1 MNYIE
6 SLMKY
11 SRLSRTEAIEYA
23 VDILVSSNTI
33 PCKEYYD
40 DKYIENITTEMC
52 ERVDSMLDKLA
63 LLNQRDKARFNMLDL
78 NPIEVYHFCERM
90 TNTCELYAL
99 ITGFGVEELK
109 TLVFSGTGAMLKII
123 SRYPINQ
130 ADEFMDDDSDVNC
143 LSIYINKVGIG
154 SGGGLRVDIRKYD
167 SASIYRSS
175 IDAGPLSLVRQSVSD
190 IDIYDVLMEE
200 STRENMELL
209 MTVPYLPVN
218 EHGMLDVDDMKLV
231 ELTKEQVRKLAIN
244 FRETYSFGRN
254 AKQIDRIV

>member
-33 PCKEYYD
+33 PYKEYYD

-52 ERVDSMLDKLA
+52 ERVDSMLDKLT
-63 LLNQRDKARFNMLDL
+63 LLNQKDKARFNMLDL

-90 TNTCELYAL
+90 TNTWELYAL
-99 ITGFGVEELK
+99 ITGFSVEELR
-109 TLVFSGTGAMLKII
+109 TLVLSGAGAMLKII
-123 SRYPINQ
+123 SIYPINQ

-154 SGGGLRVDIRKYD
+154 GRLRVDIRKYD
-167 SASIYRSS
+167 SAYAYRSS
-175 IDAGPLSLVRQSVSD
+175 VGAGPLSFVKQSISGS
-190 IDIYDVLMEE
+190 DIYDVLMEE
-200 STRENMELL
+200 STRDEMELL
-209 MTVPYLPVN
+209 MTVPLLPVPN
-218 EHGMLDVDDMKLV
+218 SGMLDVDDMKLV
-231 ELTKEQVRKLAIN
+231 ELNKEQVRKLAIN

-254 AKQIDRIV
+254 VRKQDKVV